1 MPDRTASGTALRTAY
16 LRAAH
21 QVLDAPPRILE
32 DPFAVR
38 LLGPGALQRITGGA
52 DRYQTPGVRAL
63 RAHVVLRSRYAED
76 RLFHAVLRGATQYVI
91 LGAGFDTF
99 ALRQPSWAQSL
110 RILEVDHPGTQ
121 EMKRA
126 RVASA
131 GLVMPGNAGFAD
143 IDFGNESLRGGLL
156 RHGAA
161 VDEPTF
167 FSWLGVTMYLEEDAI
182 DAVLRS
188 VAGFPRGSEIV
199 LTFAS
204 LSSGHPSPLSRR
216 TERLGEP
223 WVSYFEPDAIEGKL
237 RGAGFSKVEF
247 LSPGD
252 ARGRYFL
259 NRGDGLSIPET
270 TNIVS
275 AVL

>member
-1 MPDRTASGTALRTAY
+1 VKALQAERGQPGTPRTPPTPAPLPGLIGPEIYGAMPEG
-16 LRAAH
+16 
-21 QVLDAPPRILE
+21 
-32 DPFAVR
+32 
-38 LLGPGALQRITGGA
+38 GPGLQ
-52 DRYQTPGVRAL
+52 L
-63 RAHVVLRSRYAED
+63 R
-76 RLFHAVLRGATQYVI
+76 
-91 LGAGFDTF
+91 
-99 ALRQPSWAQSL
+99 
-110 RILEVDHPGTQ
+110 
-121 EMKRA
+121 
-126 RVASA
+126 
-131 GLVMPGNAGFAD
+131 GFAD